1 MRHVYWVIPNKL
13 AGRAGPDEVPWDLKE
28 LCGNGFR
35 AILSLNDNVD
45 ALEIQRLGFAH
56 MLAPLSPNFP
66 PSRHEIEEYKKLVP
80 KAIAFLEECLGKGMP
95 TLVHCHA
102 GKDRTGIVLAVYMIL
117 KKNMGAK
124 EAVNFVKACRRR

>member
-1 MRHVYWVIPNKL
+1 MRHVYWIIPNKL

-28 LCGNGFR
+28 LWGNGFR
-35 AILSLNDNVD
+35 AILSLHDRVD
-45 ALEIQRLGFAH
+45 AFEIQKFGFAH
-56 MLAPLSPNFP
+56 MFAPLSPNFP
-66 PSRHEIEEYKKLVP
+66 PDVTEMEEYKRLVP
-80 KAIAFLEECLGKGMP
+80 QAIAFIRECLNKEKP

-117 KKNMGAK
+117 EKSMGAK